1 MRTEDCSVLYTPQ
14 TVFQFNNGVSL
25 RGQSNAGHRRGRCI
39 AFDRTTVTRRR
50 ARTRFYV
57 YFLFALPS
65 ESSQLRRRTTFPS
78 GESAPPANF
87 RGIVIAF
94 YNPYL
99 FLLPRTGKL
108 FTAANE
114 RKEEETSEWS
124 RRSSRCS
131 LFDGTNGVCRSSL
144 PRELVKQPVY
154 IDSRRP
160 SG

>member
-1 MRTEDCSVLYTPQ
+1 MVRGEGVRVGQVGCVMRTEDCSVLYTPQ

-39 AFDRTTVTRRR
+39 AFDRTTVTRRC

-57 YFLFALPS
+57 YFPFALPS
-65 ESSQLRRRTTFPS
+65 ESSQLRHRTTFPS

-94 YNPYL
+94 YNPDL

-114 RKEEETSEWS
+114 GKEEETSE
-124 RRSSRCS
+124 
-131 LFDGTNGVCRSSL
+131 
-144 PRELVKQPVY
+144 
-154 IDSRRP
+154 
-160 SG
+160 

>member
-1 MRTEDCSVLYTPQ
+1 MQNVHVGIQTIERVRWCEREVRVGQVGCVMRTEDCSVLYTPQ

-25 RGQSNAGHRRGRCI
+25 RGRSNAGHRRGRCI

-57 YFLFALPS
+57 YFPFALPS

-114 RKEEETSEWS
+114 RKEEETSE
-124 RRSSRCS
+124 
-131 LFDGTNGVCRSSL
+131 
-144 PRELVKQPVY
+144 
-154 IDSRRP
+154 
-160 SG
+160 